1 MYSKNQK
8 KAPKKSPSGAAAA
21 NVRRKWYIRLARD
34 RQFLILLLMCV
45 AFTLMLPGKFLS
57 LNNFRNIL
65 YAISLQG
72 IMICGAA
79 FPVLLAG
86 IDRTVS
92 GSAALA
98 GAVCCTTIV
107 SHGFSTGGILLGVAL
122 GIGVGLLSG
131 LFHGLVLSRFNIPAF
146 LLTLATSEILYG
158 LVQTVTGNQ
167 LINVMK
173 ADLFNFVG
181 SSRLLGIP
189 VPVYILAVCFLFT
202 YVVLNHTVYGRQ
214 IYCVGGNRAAAKL
227 SGINVR
233 KIIIIAYII
242 SGIMGAISGLVLS
255 SMNQQASA
263 SQAKGYENDVLAAI
277 VVGGVSLRGGAGTI
291 QGAMFGALLIGIL
304 TNGLQL
310 MGIASVYHDLI
321 KGIIIIAAVAI
332 DMYSNYKT
340 SGLKR
345 DSRMKRMMQRRK
357 RQEIG
362 LMMNE

>member
-1 MYSKNQK
+1 MTSKTWR
-8 KAPKKSPSGAAAA
+8 A
-21 NVRRKWYIRLARD
+21 NLYTY
-34 RQFLILLLMCV
+34 RQLMILLLMCL
-45 AFTLMLPGKFLS
+45 AFTLILPGKFLS
-57 LNNFRNIL
+57 VSNFRNIL

-72 IMICGAA
+72 IMICGAT
-79 FPVLLAG
+79 FPVLLGG

-107 SHGFSTGGILLGVAL
+107 SRSFSNGGILMGVVL
-122 GIGVGLLSG
+122 GIVIGFLSG

-173 ADLFNFVG
+173 ADLFNYVG
-181 SSRLLGIP
+181 SSRLLGVPI
-189 VPVYILAVCFLFT
+189 PVYILLACFLFT
-202 YVVLNHTVYGRQ
+202 YIILNHTVYGRYL
-214 IYCVGGNRAAAKL
+214 YCVGGNREAAKL

-242 SGIMGAISGLVLS
+242 SGVMGAISGLVLS

-310 MGIASVYHDLI
+310 MGVASVYHDLI
-321 KGIIIIAAVAI
+321 KGIIIIIAVAI
-332 DMYSNYKT
+332 DMYSSYKM
-340 SGLKR
+340 SGLKK
-345 DSRMKRMMQRRK
+345 DSFLKRMLRR
-357 RQEIG
+357 RTRREIN
-362 LMMNE
+362 LRASE